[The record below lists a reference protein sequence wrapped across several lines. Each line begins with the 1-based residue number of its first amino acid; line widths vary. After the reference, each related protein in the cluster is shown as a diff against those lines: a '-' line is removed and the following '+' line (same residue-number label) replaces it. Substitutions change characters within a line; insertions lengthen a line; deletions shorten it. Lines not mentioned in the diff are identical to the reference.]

1 MGHHVPKIGILGAE
15 GRMGRALLDQI
26 ENHAGAELVSAL
38 TLSNSENIGAA
49 YGPIVLSSNI
59 RDALQIC
66 DVIIDF
72 SHPKAAI
79 DTALM
84 MHNTPCKTLV
94 TGTTGYSETE
104 EEALVASASDITL
117 LKSGNFSIG
126 ICLLEALVETATKT
140 LSAADTARWDAS
152 VLDIHHR
159 HKVDAP
165 SGTALMLGH
174 AVERG
179 QQAGNKNPV
188 VEYAAQRFG
197 GVIGTHHVSL
207 ASELE
212 TITLSHNANDRS
224 VFAAGALTAALWA
237 IRQPSGLYTMQD
249 VLEL

>member
-1 MGHHVPKIGILGAE
+1 MSNVPKIGILGAE
-15 GRMGRALLDQI
+15 GRMGRALLTQI
-26 ENHAGAELVSAL
+26 DLHEGAELVAAL
-38 TLSNSENIGAA
+38 TIPNSENLGAA
-49 YGPIVLSSNI
+49 YGSTVLSSDI
-59 RDALQIC
+59 HAALQIC

-72 SHPKAAI
+72 SHPKAAV
-79 DTALM
+79 DTALL
-84 MHNTPCKTLV
+84 MHNTHCKTLV

-104 EEALVASASDITL
+104 EKTLIASASDITL

-126 ICLLEALVETATKT
+126 ICLLEALVEKAAKT
-140 LSAADTARWDAS
+140 LSASDSARWDAS

-165 SGTALMLGH
+165 SGTALMLGT
-174 AVERG
+174 AVKRG
-179 QQAGNKNPV
+179 QEAGEKAPI

-237 IRQPSGLYTMQD
+237 IRQPNGLYSMQN
-249 VLEL
+249 VLGL

>member
-1 MGHHVPKIGILGAE
+1 MSHVPKIGILGAE
-15 GRMGRALLDQI
+15 GRMGRALLAQI
-26 ENHAGAELVSAL
+26 QNHSGAELVAAL
-38 TLSNSENIGAA
+38 TVPESENIGTA
-49 YGPIVLSSNI
+49 YGTTVLSA
-59 RDALQIC
+59 DLHPALEIC
-66 DVIIDF
+66 DVMIDF

-79 DTALM
+79 DAALM
-84 MHNTPCKTLV
+84 MHGTYCKTLV

-104 EEALVASASDITL
+104 EDALIASASNITL

-126 ICLLEALVETATKT
+126 ICLLEALIETATKT
-140 LSAADTARWDAS
+140 LSSADTAQWDAS

-159 HKVDAP
+159 HKIDAP

-179 QQAGNKNPV
+179 QQAGDKTPN
-188 VEYAAQRFG
+188 VEYAAQRIG

-249 VLEL
+249 VLAL